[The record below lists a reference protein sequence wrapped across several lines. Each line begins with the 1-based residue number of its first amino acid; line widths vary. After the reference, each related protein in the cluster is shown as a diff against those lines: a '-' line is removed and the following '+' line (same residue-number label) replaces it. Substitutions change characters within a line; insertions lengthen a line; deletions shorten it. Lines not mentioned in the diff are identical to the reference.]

1 MLYLEDK
8 KRLDNILLTSKDIK
22 SNKDEILKIIPEL
35 IICVNCTQ
43 NHPAHIYKVFDH
55 ISETVN
61 RVEFDLT
68 LKLAALLHDI
78 GKPYKKVLV
87 DNTERFWGHED
98 TSAEIAKLVLTRLGY
113 DQDLINKLY
122 ILIKYHDHKTF
133 PTSESIKNTINLV
146 GDELVPYLF
155 KLQTA
160 DLLSHSEK
168 YYKPLVSKLNAS
180 KKFYEEIYCSE
191 NRENKIKRK
200 RIITVED
207 IYRARENILK
217 GSYIG
222 VQRVSKMP
230 PLYKRK
236 DEYSKAVVKMR
247 RFINKFL

>member
-22 SNKDEILKIIPEL
+22 SNKEEILEIVPEL

-43 NHPAHIYKVFDH
+43 NHPAHVYKVFDH
-55 ISETVN
+55 ILETVN
-61 RVEFDLT
+61 NVEFDLI

-98 TSAEIAKLVLTRLGY
+98 TSAGIAKLVLTRLSY

-133 PTSESIKNTINLV
+133 PTEESIQNTINLV
-146 GDELVPYLF
+146 GDELMPYLF

-168 YYKPLVSKLNAS
+168 YYKPLLSKLNDS
-180 KKFYEEIYCSE
+180 KKFYEETCCRR
-191 NRENKIKRK
+191 NRMNRK
-200 RIITVED
+200 RIITVEE
-207 IYRARENILK
+207 INKARENILK